1 MKDQPKAKPTNQV
14 FYQHNAPFTIWSRL
28 AGYIGCKVEVEKT
41 GVIWTCAALSSLI
54 TTSPQK
60 YDGAATEPDA
70 AEGLPCLPFR
80 VWWHERRKFDRAD
93 ARHRR
98 IHWKCTKSGFLQCAQ
113 G

>member
-14 FYQHNAPFTIWSRL
+14 FYQHKAPFTIWSRL

-54 TTSPQK
+54 TTSPQE

-80 VWWHERRKFDRAD
+80 VWWHERRKTAPMRGIAD
-93 ARHRR
+93 PLEMYKERVFAVCPGL
-98 IHWKCTKSGFLQCAQ
+98 K
-113 G
+113 